1 MKNKKTYKVMAQRFV
16 VNVLECNRPD
26 LSEELSDEDSEQII
40 IEYNKIIDRLEKIA
54 VKNGGKFNRFSGS

>member
-1 MKNKKTYKVMAQRFV
+1 MFV

-26 LSEELSDEDSEQII
+26 LSDELSDEDSEQII

-54 VKNGGKFNRFSGS
+54 VKNGGKFNRFSAS